1 MSQFQH
7 KLENAIEEINK
18 ISQRII
24 SNDEISEIELD
35 ILLDKLRDT
44 YSFILS
50 RPIID
55 KEKEEAVIEEE
66 MVVVEQKIEEEQIEE
81 ELLAEEED
89 EVIEII
95 IDEDEVVVEEEII
108 DKEIIEEQ
116 IIEEK
121 IEEVKLVET
130 PSVLRYLNESMP
142 INTQI
147 KIEKKEIEPV
157 IEEIQNEELIVEE
170 QIEIKE
176 EAKVGNSNYDLFAEK
191 SQSTLAEKYQK
202 SNNSLENIPQT
213 PNTIDINQRFK
224 QNNADLR
231 TAIGVNEKFMFIN
244 DLFSGNL
251 REYTEF
257 IQRLN
262 ESGSLENAKKI
273 IQEAKE
279 RRKWVAS
286 SLSFTTLENVISRSF
301 R

>member
-18 ISQRII
+18 ISRRII

-50 RPIID
+50 RPID
-55 KEKEEAVIEEE
+55 KEEEEAVIEEE

-81 ELLAEEED
+81 EVIKEELLAEEE
-89 EVIEII
+89 
-95 IDEDEVVVEEEII
+95 EE
-108 DKEIIEEQ
+108 

-121 IEEVKLVET
+121 IEEVKEVDT

-157 IEEIQNEELIVEE
+157 IEEIQKEELIVEE

-202 SNNSLENIPQT
+202 SNNSLENITQT

>member
-55 KEKEEAVIEEE
+55 KEEEEAVIEEE

-81 ELLAEEED
+81 EVIKEELLAEEE
-89 EVIEII
+89 
-95 IDEDEVVVEEEII
+95 EE
-108 DKEIIEEQ
+108 

-121 IEEVKLVET
+121 IEEVKVVDT

-147 KIEKKEIEPV
+147 KIEKKEIELV
-157 IEEIQNEELIVEE
+157 IEEIQKEELIIEE

-213 PNTIDINQRFK
+213 QNTIDINQRFK

>member
-50 RPIID
+50 RPID
-55 KEKEEAVIEEE
+55 KEEEEAVIEEE

-81 ELLAEEED
+81 EIIKEELLAEEE
-89 EVIEII
+89 
-95 IDEDEVVVEEEII
+95 EE
-108 DKEIIEEQ
+108 

-121 IEEVKLVET
+121 IEEVKVVDT

-157 IEEIQNEELIVEE
+157 IEEIQKEELIVEE

-202 SNNSLENIPQT
+202 SNNSLENITQT

>member
-18 ISQRII
+18 ISRRII

-50 RPIID
+50 RPID
-55 KEKEEAVIEEE
+55 KEEEEAVIEEE

-81 ELLAEEED
+81 EVINEELLAEEE
-89 EVIEII
+89 
-95 IDEDEVVVEEEII
+95 EE
-108 DKEIIEEQ
+108 

-121 IEEVKLVET
+121 IEEVKVVDT

-157 IEEIQNEELIVEE
+157 IEEIQKEELIIEE

-202 SNNSLENIPQT
+202 SNNSLENITQT